1 MNSFYCI
8 NISFFITTYHNI
20 SSSWTK
26 SKQVYTNALQSL
38 LFFSTRSHFIGW
50 SHKLKVHRANCQ
62 TISTYPVSFCTDI
75 VYNNGI
81 FFLFYLVSFTFCF
94 SLCVFFC
101 LKQKIYILIHTR
113 LCGRVSDEKI
123 FTRSISGNKATFF
136 CWPKIK

>member
-94 SLCVFFC
+94 SLCVFF
-101 LKQKIYILIHTR
+101 LFETKNIYSVTHSTMR
-113 LCGRVSDEKI
+113 AGKWRKNFHPVDFRK
-123 FTRSISGNKATFF
+123 
-136 CWPKIK
+136 